1 MLAAA
6 NPLKPIIDAIGWLL
20 AAIYDIVPPHNLGLS
35 IILLT
40 CLVMLALFPLTAKQT
55 RSMIAMQKVAPQIKR
70 IQAEFRDDKQKQNE
84 EVLKFYQEN
93 KINPLSGCLPL
104 LAQMPILIS
113 LFQVLRTPAN
123 HIPTSGRFATLF
135 TDLCGPAGRCPD
147 TLEAHFLGIDLFDS
161 LATSVTIPLL
171 ALVALVVLASWY
183 QSYQTIQRQ
192 KNTVGSD
199 SITQQMKIMT
209 NIAPIM
215 IGVFSINVPAGLP
228 LYWLTS
234 SVWRIG
240 QQHFVLNKFYDDPEY
255 KAIVQQQA
263 KERKAASD
271 NKPKAGPKN
280 SRTQRRGD
288 DATGRGSKP
297 GSSKPGSSKSGAG
310 QTSGR
315 VTPPKHRPTGS
326 AKKKKR

>member
-1 MLAAA
+1 
-6 NPLKPIIDAIGWLL
+6 
-20 AAIYDIVPPHNLGLS
+20 
-35 IILLT
+35 
-40 CLVMLALFPLTAKQT
+40 
-55 RSMIAMQKVAPQIKR
+55 
-70 IQAEFRDDKQKQNE
+70 
-84 EVLKFYQEN
+84 
-93 KINPLSGCLPL
+93 
-104 LAQMPILIS
+104 
-113 LFQVLRTPAN
+113 
-123 HIPTSGRFATLF
+123 
-135 TDLCGPAGRCPD
+135 
-147 TLEAHFLGIDLFDS
+147 
-161 LATSVTIPLL
+161 
-171 ALVALVVLASWY
+171 
-183 QSYQTIQRQ
+183 
-192 KNTVGSD
+192 
-199 SITQQMKIMT
+199 
-209 NIAPIM
+209 
-215 IGVFSINVPAGLP
+215 
-228 LYWLTS
+228 
-234 SVWRIG
+234 VWRIG